1 MILQQPD
8 TQQKVEYTIYVDD
21 LSTDPSIST
30 NTADTS
36 TTSEV
41 KSVEYTMGIPSVKK
55 FELSMK
61 RKYLNI
67 NSTHKFIP
75 GNRKIAEILD
85 VNKTSLTSDKS
96 ILLAQVNINTTGD
109 YSYAGTPEGA

>member
-1 MILQQPD
+1 
-8 TQQKVEYTIYVDD
+8 
-21 LSTDPSIST
+21 
-30 NTADTS
+30 
-36 TTSEV
+36 
-41 KSVEYTMGIPSVKK
+41 
-55 FELSMK
+55 MK

-109 YSYAGTPEGA
+109 YSYAGTPEGMIRLYRNRQLLQRWILR